1 MSQAT
6 SVPKSAFWI
15 IFFVVFIDLLGFGI
29 VFPFLPQYARLF
41 EVSEWQIGLVLGS
54 YSLMQF
60 LFAPIL
66 GRWSDRVGRR
76 PVLLVSML
84 GTALS
89 FFVLAWAKSFWLFL
103 IARCIDGIAGSN
115 VATAQAYIADLSEP
129 EKRTKHIGMWIGA
142 AFGLGFAFGPGLG
155 GLFQLFGDQ
164 VAPGFGVGFPFLAAG
179 VLALLNWGFALVR
192 LPESIGLR
200 QGTHKLGSRTAS
212 LPVLKNKLAGQMGI
226 LMLSYALVILAFA
239 QMEGTFTWLA
249 VDHAHLSVLMVYGVF
264 TYLGLVL
271 AFVQGGLVR
280 RLSGKVSDHG
290 LASSGCAIMAVGLM
304 ILPFST
310 QLWVLLVGAGLL
322 AFGHGFCHTALIS
335 SISKEADDT
344 QQGETMGVTQS
355 LASLSRFLG
364 PLSAA
369 WLYQTQGV
377 VTAYWTAAMVMV
389 LALVLLHPGFKNA
402 VKPVN

>member
-226 LMLSYALVILAFA
+226 LMLSCPCDFGLCTNGRDVYDGWRLI
-239 QMEGTFTWLA
+239 MP
-249 VDHAHLSVLMVYGVF
+249 HLSVLMVYGVF

-310 QLWVLLVGAGLL
+310 QLWVLLVGRAVGLWP
-322 AFGHGFCHTALIS
+322 G
-335 SISKEADDT
+335 
-344 QQGETMGVTQS
+344 
-355 LASLSRFLG
+355 
-364 PLSAA
+364 SAIR
-369 WLYQTQGV
+369 
-377 VTAYWTAAMVMV
+377 
-389 LALVLLHPGFKNA
+389 P
-402 VKPVN
+402 